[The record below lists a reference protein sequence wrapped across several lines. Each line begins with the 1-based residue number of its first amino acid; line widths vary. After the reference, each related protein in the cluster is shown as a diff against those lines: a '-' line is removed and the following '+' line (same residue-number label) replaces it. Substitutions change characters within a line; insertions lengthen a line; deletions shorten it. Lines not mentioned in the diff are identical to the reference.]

1 MADLKKSPTLT
12 TGPIPPAK
20 GGPDPERKRLI
31 ALFMVP
37 LVFFVILQLFIFPNI
52 DIHRI
57 PYAEFFQMVL
67 RNPETEEIVSCEL
80 VEDVVRGKLKSGAY
94 FQVNIP
100 PVDPE
105 LIPYLRKNIPNFT
118 VSPPQVFWKNLIYSV
133 LPVILLMAF
142 FWFFVYRGVQQ
153 GGGRIFSFGKSKAR
167 LAGEKTR
174 VTFKDVAGVDEA
186 KDELQEIIEFLK
198 DPLRFQKLGGRI
210 PKGVL
215 LMGPPG
221 TGKTLLAKAVAG
233 EANVP
238 FFSISGSDF
247 VEMFVGVGAARV
259 RDLFEQGKK
268 AAKTSGR
275 GAILFIDEI
284 DAVGRQR
291 FAGIGG
297 GHDEREQTLNAL
309 LVEMDGF
316 DTQAGVIMIGATNR
330 PDVLDPALLRPGRFD
345 RQIVIDRPDIRGREE
360 ILSVHV
366 RGIKVH
372 PSSDLAKISRQT
384 PGFSGADLANL
395 VNEAALLAARR
406 DKDSVTQEE
415 LEESIERVMAGPE
428 RKSRLI
434 SRREK
439 EIVAVHESGH
449 ALLTLLL
456 KEDTDQLHK
465 VSIIPRGTQA
475 LGYTL
480 NLPIEDRYLVS
491 EKELYDKITVLF
503 GGRVAEELVFQSIT
517 TGAHNDLEVATAYAQ
532 RMVCEFGMSKR
543 LGHLTFGKKDR
554 QIFLGRDLMHEK
566 DYSEST
572 AVLIDEE
579 VRRIVDE
586 CYQRARDLLQENDS
600 KLRKL
605 SERLLEKE
613 VLDAAEV
620 RELLGLNG
628 ALPKEVPA
636 AAPQNQL
643 PGIV

>member
-1 MADLKKSPTLT
+1 MDKMKRNAGSVRSSGTNL
-12 TGPIPPAK
+12 PPK
-20 GGPDPERKRLI
+20 GGDPEKRRLI
-31 ALFMVP
+31 ALLLIP
-37 LVFFVILQLFIFPNI
+37 LAFFLILQLVIFPNL
-52 DIHRI
+52 DVHRI
-57 PYAEFFQMVL
+57 SYSEFFQMVQ
-67 RNPETEEIVSCEL
+67 RNPETLEIVSCEL
-80 VEDVVRGKLKSGAY
+80 VEDTIRGKLKSGTY

-100 PVDPE
+100 GGDLE
-105 LIPYLRKNIPNFT
+105 LIPLLRRNVPSFAVN
-118 VSPPQVFWKNLIYSV
+118 PPQMFWRNLIYSV
-133 LPVILLMAF
+133 MPVLLLIGF

-153 GGGRIFSFGKSKAR
+153 GGSKIFSFGKSRAK
-167 LAGEKTR
+167 LSGKDKNPI
-174 VTFKDVAGVDEA
+174 TFKDVAGVEEA
-186 KDELQEIIEFLK
+186 KEELQEIIEFLK
-198 DPLRFQKLGGRI
+198 DPQRFQKLGGRI

-238 FFSISGSDF
+238 FYSISGSDF

-259 RDLFEQGKK
+259 RDLFEQGKR

-275 GAILFIDEI
+275 GAIIFIDEI

-316 DTQAGVIMIGATNR
+316 DTQAGVILIGATNR

-345 RQIVIDRPDIRGREE
+345 RQIVIDRPDIKGREE
-360 ILSVHV
+360 IL
-366 RGIKVH
+366 KVH
-372 PSSDLAKISRQT
+372 IRNIKMAPECDLAKIGRQT

-406 DKDSVTQEE
+406 EKEAVTQPE

-428 RKSRLI
+428 RKSRVI
-434 SRREK
+434 SKKEK

-456 KEDTDQLHK
+456 MGTTDQLHK

-480 NLPIEDRYLVS
+480 HLPLEDRYLIS

-503 GGRVAEELVFQSIT
+503 GGRVAEELVFNSIT
-517 TGAHNDLEVATAYAQ
+517 TGAHNDLDVATNFAQ
-532 RMVCEFGMSKR
+532 RMVCEFGMSRK
-543 LGHLTFGKKDR
+543 LGNLTFGKKDR
-554 QIFLGRDLMHEK
+554 EVFLGRDLLREK

-572 AVLIDEE
+572 AIMIDEE
-579 VRRIVDE
+579 VRRIVDA
-586 CYQRARDLLQENDS
+586 CYQKARELLKSNEE
-600 KLRKL
+600 KLKKL
-605 SERLLEKE
+605 ADRLLEKE
-613 VLDAAEV
+613 VLDAEQIKQV
-620 RELLGLNG
+620 VGMNHL
-628 ALPKEVPA
+628 PA
-636 AAPQNQL
+636 ASQETPQ
-643 PGIV
+643 PKTTV

>member
-1 MADLKKSPTLT
+1 MKKNVGAVRPSGANL
-12 TGPIPPAK
+12 PPK
-20 GGPDPERKRLI
+20 GGDPEKRRLMALLLI
-31 ALFMVP
+31 P
-37 LVFFVILQLFIFPNI
+37 LAFFLVLQLFIFPNL
-52 DIHRI
+52 DVQRI
-57 PYAEFFQMVL
+57 SYSEFFQMIQ
-67 RNPETEEIVSCEL
+67 RNPQTLEIVSCEL
-80 VEDVVRGKLKSGAY
+80 VEDTIRGKLKSDAY

-100 PVDPE
+100 FNDPE
-105 LIPYLRKNIPNFT
+105 LIPLLRRNVPSFAIN
-118 VSPPQVFWKNLIYSV
+118 PPQMFWRNLIYSV
-133 LPVILLMAF
+133 MPVLLLIAF

-153 GGGRIFSFGKSKAR
+153 GGSKIFSFGKSRAK
-167 LAGEKTR
+167 LSGKDKDQI
-174 VTFKDVAGVDEA
+174 TFKNVAGVEEA

-198 DPLRFQKLGGRI
+198 DPPRFQKLGGRI

-238 FFSISGSDF
+238 FYSISGSDF

-259 RDLFEQGKK
+259 RDLFEQGKR

-275 GAILFIDEI
+275 GAIIFIDEI
-284 DAVGRQR
+284 DACGRQR

-316 DTQAGVIMIGATNR
+316 DTQAGVILIGATNR

-345 RQIVIDRPDIRGREE
+345 RQIVIDRPDIKGREE
-360 ILSVHV
+360 IL
-366 RGIKVH
+366 KVH
-372 PSSDLAKISRQT
+372 IQNVKTSPECDLTKIARQT
-384 PGFSGADLANL
+384 PGFSGADIANL

-406 DKDSVTQEE
+406 EKEAVTQPE

-428 RKSRLI
+428 RKSRVI
-434 SRREK
+434 SKKEK

-456 KEDTDQLHK
+456 MGTTDQLHK

-480 NLPIEDRYLVS
+480 NLPLEDRYLIS

-503 GGRVAEELVFQSIT
+503 GGRVAEELVFKSIT
-517 TGAHNDLEVATAYAQ
+517 TGAHNDLEVATNYAQ
-532 RMVCEFGMSKR
+532 RMVCEYGMSRK
-543 LGHLTFGKKDR
+543 LGNLTFGKKDR
-554 QIFLGRDLMHEK
+554 EVFLGRDLMRER

-572 AVLIDEE
+572 AIMIDEE
-579 VRRIVDE
+579 VRKIVDT
-586 CYQRARDLLQENDS
+586 CFQKAKDLLKANED
-600 KLRKL
+600 KLKKL
-605 SERLLEKE
+605 SDRLLEKE
-613 VLDAAEV
+613 VLDAEEV
-620 RELLGLNG
+620 KNVVGMNH
-628 ALPKEVPA
+628 VPA
-636 AAPQNQL
+636 APQETPLAPQ
-643 PGIV
+643 PKTIV